1 MLSIL
6 RTSYPERTTPQ
17 TRGDVL
23 RRQGSD
29 FSRGQAVITI
39 CEYLA
44 VICRLPDNSQ
54 YPDKQFHIESEL
66 TL

>member
-6 RTSYPERTTPQ
+6 RTCCPERTTPQ

-29 FSRGQAVITI
+29 SSRGQVVIAI

-44 VICRLPDNSQ
+44 VICHLPDNLSI
-54 YPDKQFHIESEL
+54 PISNRKL
-66 TL
+66 KVN